1 MFKTV
6 KNEDFMILSVAMDA
20 DIEAARPWVEAVSPD
35 FITLI
40 DQNHLLS
47 SLYNMFNVP
56 QAVWIDE
63 TGKIVRPVETGGS
76 LDVVKEYDQTIPG
89 YKPEV
94 AERASRAKSTY
105 IQAVKDWAV
114 NGTASPHLFNP
125 DEARERVPAMT
136 TEIAMAH
143 AKFQL
148 GQYLKRSGRSDEAEA
163 IFAEC
168 RELHP
173 NSWNIY
179 RETTERTATGL
190 AAGEEFWEKVKALG
204 DKQYY
209 FTIDMEGMP
218 N

>member
-1 MFKTV
+1 MFETV

-20 DIEAARPWVEAVSPD
+20 DVEAARPWIEAVSPD
-35 FITLI
+35 FIPLI

-63 TGKIVRPVETGGS
+63 TGTIVRPVETGGS
-76 LDVVKEYDQTIPG
+76 LDIAQDYDQET
-89 YKPEV
+89 
-94 AERASRAKSTY
+94 RAQAKLTY
-105 IQAVKDWAV
+105 INAVGDWAKD
-114 NGTASPHLFNP
+114 GSSSKFLFGR
-125 DEARERVPAMT
+125 DEAKKRVPAMT
-136 TEIAMAH
+136 NEIALAH

-148 GQYLKRSGRSDEAEA
+148 GQYLRRSGRTEEAGA

-168 RELHP
+168 CELHP
-173 NSWNIY
+173 DSWNIY
-179 RETTERTATGL
+179 RETTGRTATGL
-190 AAGEEFWEKVKALG
+190 AAGEEFWARVKALG

>member
-1 MFKTV
+1 MFETI
-6 KNEDFMILSVAMDA
+6 KNEDSMILSVAMDA
-20 DIEAARPWVEAVSPD
+20 DIEAARPWIEAVSHN
-35 FITLI
+35 FITPI

-63 TGKIVRPVETGGS
+63 TGRVVRPVETGGS

-94 AERASRAKSTY
+94 AERAARAKSIY

-114 NGTASPHLFNP
+114 NGKASPHLFSP
-125 DEARERVPAMT
+125 VEARNRVPAMT
-136 TEIAMAH
+136 TEIATAH

-148 GQYLKRSGRSDEAEA
+148 GQYLKRNGRADEADA

-173 NSWNIY
+173 DSRNIY
-179 RETTERTATGL
+179 RETTGRTATGL
-190 AAGEEFWEKVKALG
+190 AVGEEFWARVKGLG

-209 FTIDMEGMP
+209 VTIDMEGMP

>member
-1 MFKTV
+1 MFETI
-6 KNEDFMILSVAMDA
+6 KNEDSMILSVAIDA
-20 DIEAARPWVEAVSPD
+20 DIEAARPWIEAVSHD

-56 QAVWIDE
+56 
-63 TGKIVRPVETGGS
+63 VETGGP
-76 LDVVKEYDQTIPG
+76 LDVVKEYDQAIPG

-94 AERASRAKSTY
+94 AERAARAKSIY

-114 NGTASPHLFNP
+114 NGKASPHLFSP
-125 DEARERVPAMT
+125 VEARNRVPAMT
-136 TEIAMAH
+136 TEIATAH

-148 GQYLKRSGRSDEAEA
+148 GQHLKRNGRADEADA

-173 NSWNIY
+173 DSWNIY
-179 RETTERTATGL
+179 RETTGRTATGL
-190 AAGEEFWEKVKALG
+190 AGGEEFWAKVKGLG

-209 FTIDMEGMP
+209 VTIDMEGMP

>member
-1 MFKTV
+1 MFETI
-6 KNEDFMILSVAMDA
+6 KNEDSMILSVAMDA
-20 DIEAARPWVEAVSPD
+20 DIEAARPWIEAVSHD

-63 TGKIVRPVETGGS
+63 TGRVVRPVETGGS
-76 LDVVKEYDQTIPG
+76 LDVVKEYDQAIPG

-94 AERASRAKSTY
+94 AEHAARAKSIY

-114 NGTASPHLFNP
+114 NGKASPHLFSP
-125 DEARERVPAMT
+125 VEARNRVPAMT
-136 TEIAMAH
+136 TEIATAH

-148 GQYLKRSGRSDEAEA
+148 GQYLKRNGRADEADA

-173 NSWNIY
+173 DSWNIY
-179 RETTERTATGL
+179 RETTGRTATGL
-190 AAGEEFWEKVKALG
+190 AAGEEFWARVKGLG

-209 FTIDMEGMP
+209 VTIDMEGMP